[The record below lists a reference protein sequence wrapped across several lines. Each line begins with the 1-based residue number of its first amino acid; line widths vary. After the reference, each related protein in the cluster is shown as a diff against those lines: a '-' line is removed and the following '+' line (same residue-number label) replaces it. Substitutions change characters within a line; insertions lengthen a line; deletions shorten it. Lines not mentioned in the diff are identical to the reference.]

1 MYINYPNSGRK
12 KTKCFIL
19 ISDSMKKLLSLN
31 VFILLVSFNYAQD
44 NSTQI
49 KTYTVKD
56 SVVVIA
62 NRYTLPINK
71 TSNSLQIIPEQDVKY
86 YSNFSALELV
96 DIFNPSAFVFD
107 KRLVGYGIGTAGAG
121 SLNIRGIG
129 GQPNSSVLVLI
140 NGHPDFMGLFGH
152 PLPDVYS
159 PDQIKSVEIIS
170 GPSSTVFGS
179 NAMGGI
185 VNLVTGSDYDHIL
198 SVGLEGGSF
207 STFIGKLFFAK
218 KIGRHG
224 LFFSSRSISTD
235 GHIPQTSFKSQ
246 NYQLGYDFF
255 ASPVWQLS
263 INGAYVPYSFD
274 DPSRQGD
281 TSNLGTYGVIKRG
294 NGSIIVSNN
303 YDDLKGS
310 IQLYGNM
317 GYHKFYDGFY
327 SHDFS
332 YGASVYQQY
341 KYSDQLS
348 LAFGTDYLYYGG
360 KANSDNTLH
369 KINSLGAYILA
380 LYSPL
385 TNLSF
390 KGGLRFQY
398 ATLSLYNYSP
408 VLGLTYNL
416 LNNLEL
422 YANYQTGFRFPTIQE
437 LFLFPI
443 SNPNLKDETV
453 NGYETGI
460 KYYLNTGSFI
470 KLAVYSNKVDNLI
483 ELVSNPFPPPPV
495 HYENSGSNNIW
506 GAEGE
511 THIIITQ
518 NLSLNLG
525 YGFLDPGSITSFNPK
540 NQIKYMINWKKDF
553 YQVSLF
559 GKYISTVY
567 TADNFNSPVGSFNLL
582 NLYTGFHFDE
592 FTLSIKLNNL
602 LNRTYYYLPGFKA
615 PGFSILM
622 GIDFTI

>member
-1 MYINYPNSGRK
+1 MI
-12 KTKCFIL
+12 
-19 ISDSMKKLLSLN
+19 KLLPIYFL
-31 VFILLVSFNYAQD
+31 ILYISFNYGQD
-44 NSTQI
+44 NQTNI
-49 KTYTVKD
+49 KTYTIKD

-71 TSNSLQIIPEQDVKY
+71 TSSSLQVIPERDVKD

-96 DIFNPSAFVFD
+96 DLFNPSAFVFD
-107 KRLVGYGIGTAGAG
+107 KRLVGYGVGSAGAG

-129 GQPNSSVLVLI
+129 GQPNSSILVLI

-159 PDQIKSVEIIS
+159 PDQVKSVEIIS

-185 VNLVTGSDYDHIL
+185 INLVTGSDYDHIL

-207 STFIGKLFFAK
+207 STYIGKLFFAK
-218 KIGRHG
+218 RIGGHG
-224 LFFSSRSISTD
+224 LFFSSRSISTE

-246 NYQLGYDFF
+246 NYQVGYDFF
-255 ASPVWQLS
+255 ASPIWQLS
-263 INGAYVPYSFD
+263 LKGSYVPYSFD

-281 TSNLGTYGVIKRG
+281 KSNLGTYGVIKRG
-294 NGSIIVSNN
+294 NGSIIATNN
-303 YDDLKGS
+303 YDDLNGS

-317 GYHKFYDGFY
+317 GYHKLYDGFY

-341 KYSDQLS
+341 KYSDQVS

-360 KANSDNTLH
+360 KANDYILN
-369 KINSLGAYILA
+369 KINSLGVYVLA
-380 LYSPL
+380 LCSPL

-390 KGGLRFQY
+390 KGGIRIQHSSI
-398 ATLSLYNYSP
+398 SLNNYSP

-416 LNNLEL
+416 LSNLEL
-422 YANYQTGFRFPTIQE
+422 YANYQTGFRLPTIQE
-437 LFLFPI
+437 LYLFPI
-443 SNPNLKDETV
+443 SNPDLKNETV
-453 NGYETGI
+453 NGYETGM
-460 KYYLNTGSFI
+460 KYYFRTGSFI
-470 KLAVYSNKVDNLI
+470 KLAVYSSKVNNLI
-483 ELVSNPFPPPPV
+483 EVAVNSSPPPPV
-495 HYENSGSNNIW
+495 HYVNSSSNKIW

-511 THIIITQ
+511 AHIIINQ

-525 YGFLDPGSITSFNPK
+525 YGYLDPGSITSFNPK
-540 NQIKYMINWKKDF
+540 NQIKYMVNWKKDF

-567 TADNFNSPVGSFNLL
+567 TADDFKSPVGAFNLL
-582 NLYTGFHFDE
+582 NLYAGFHIEE

-602 LNRTYYYLPGFKA
+602 LNRTYFYLPGFKA
-615 PGFSILM
+615 PGFSILT

>member
-1 MYINYPNSGRK
+1 
-12 KTKCFIL
+12 
-19 ISDSMKKLLSLN
+19 MKKLLSIYVLFL
-31 VFILLVSFNYAQD
+31 FISSNYGQD
-44 NSTQI
+44 NSDNI
-49 KTYTVKD
+49 RTYTIKD

-71 TSNSLQIIPEQDVKY
+71 TSNSLQVISEQDVKY

-107 KRLVGYGIGTAGAG
+107 KRLVGYGVGSAGAG

-129 GQPNSSVLVLI
+129 GQPNSRVLVLI

-159 PDQIKSVEIIS
+159 PDQVKSVEIIS

-185 VNLVTGSDYDHIL
+185 VNIVTGSDYDHIL
-198 SVGLEGGSF
+198 SFGLEGGSF
-207 STFIGKLFFAK
+207 STYIGKIFLAK
-218 KIGRHG
+218 KIGNHG

-235 GHIPQTSFKSQ
+235 GHIAQTSFKSQ
-246 NYQLGYDFF
+246 NYQVGYDFF

-263 INGAYVPYSFD
+263 IKGSYIPYSFD

-310 IQLYGNM
+310 IQLYGNL

-332 YGASVYQQY
+332 YGTSVYQQY
-341 KYSDQLS
+341 KCSDQLS
-348 LAFGTDYLYYGG
+348 LAFGSDYLYYGG
-360 KANSDNTLH
+360 KANSDNILH
-369 KINSLGAYILA
+369 KINSIGTYILG

-385 TNLSF
+385 ANLSF
-390 KGGLRFQY
+390 KAGLRIQY
-398 ATLSLYNYSP
+398 TTISNYNYSP
-408 VLGLTYNL
+408 VIGLTYNL
-416 LNNLEL
+416 LDNLEL
-422 YANYQTGFRFPTIQE
+422 YANYQNGFRSPTIQE
-437 LFLFPI
+437 LYLFPI
-443 SNPNLKDETV
+443 SNPGLKDETV
-453 NGYETGI
+453 DGYETGM
-460 KYYLNTGSFI
+460 KYYFNTGSFI
-470 KLAVYSNKVDNLI
+470 KLAIYSNKVENLI
-483 ELVSNPFPPPPV
+483 EVVSNPSPPPPV
-495 HYENSGSNNIW
+495 HYTNSGYNNIR

-511 THIIITQ
+511 AYIFLTK
-518 NLSLNLG
+518 NLNLNIG
-525 YGFLDPGSITSFNPK
+525 YSFLDPGSITSFNPK
-540 NQIKYMINWKKDF
+540 NQFKYMVNWKKDF
-553 YQVSLF
+553 YEVSLF

-567 TADNFNSPVGSFNLL
+567 TGDNFSSPVGEFNLL
-582 NLYTGFHFDE
+582 NLYTGFHIE
-592 FTLSIKLNNL
+592 NFTLSIKLNNL

-615 PGFSILM
+615 PGFSILT

>member
-1 MYINYPNSGRK
+1 M
-12 KTKCFIL
+12 KTVHLIL
-19 ISDSMKKLLSLN
+19 AFFLFVTNIYS
-31 VFILLVSFNYAQD
+31 QD
-44 NSTQI
+44 KSTDI
-49 KTYTVKD
+49 KTYTIKD

-71 TSNSLQIIPEQDVKY
+71 TANSLQVIPEQDIKY
-86 YSNFSALELV
+86 YSNFSAIELV

-107 KRLVGYGIGTAGAG
+107 KRLVGYGLGTAGAG

-159 PDQIKSVEIIS
+159 PDQVKSVEIIS

-179 NAMGGI
+179 NAMGGV

-207 STFIGKLFFAK
+207 STFIGKIFFAK
-218 KIGRHG
+218 KLDKHG
-224 LFFSSRSISTD
+224 LFFSSRSISSD
-235 GHIPQTSFKSQ
+235 GHIPQTGFKSQ
-246 NYQLGYDFF
+246 NYQVGYDFF

-263 INGAYVPYSFD
+263 IKGAYIPYSFD

-281 TSNLGTYGVIKRG
+281 TSKLGTYGIIKRG
-294 NGSIIVSNN
+294 NGSIIASNN

-332 YGASVYQQY
+332 YGASIYQQY
-341 KYSDQLS
+341 KYTDQLS
-348 LAFGTDYLYYGG
+348 LALGSDYLYYGG

-369 KINSLGAYILA
+369 KINSLGAYMLA
-380 LYSPL
+380 LYSPVS
-385 TNLSF
+385 NLSF
-390 KGGLRFQY
+390 KGGIRIQY

-408 VLGLTYNL
+408 VLGFTYNF

-422 YANYQTGFRFPTIQE
+422 YGNYQSGFRFPTIQE
-437 LFLFPI
+437 LYLFPI
-443 SNPNLKDETV
+443 SNPELKDETV
-453 NGYETGI
+453 SGYEFGM

-470 KLAVYSNKVDNLI
+470 KLAVYSNKVENLI
-483 ELVSNPFPPPPV
+483 EVVSNPAPPPPV
-495 HYENSGSNNIW
+495 HFANSGSNNIR
-506 GAEGE
+506 GVEGE
-511 THIIITQ
+511 ARVTLTQ

-525 YGFLDPGSITSFNPK
+525 YGYLDAGSITSFNPK
-540 NQIKYMINWKKDF
+540 NQIKYMVSWQKDF

-582 NLYTGFHFDE
+582 NLYTGFHIEE

-602 LNRTYYYLPGFKA
+602 LDRVYYYLPGFRA
-615 PGFSILM
+615 PGFSILT